1 VEEKPDSTETEAKK
15 KARPAYRSDAGRVVY
30 GGGGITP
37 DVLVRDDTLTTPEQ
51 NFNKAIAPK
60 SQEFFTALNDYT
72 LELSHNANMS
82 FSVQPQWRDEFY
94 RRLTAKGIQVSRAQY
109 DSASRFVNR
118 LLEQRVARLVGGDST
133 AKRRDL
139 RFDLP
144 LQKALDLM
152 EKGSTQKDL
161 FTLAAASPATVRK

>member
-1 VEEKPDSTETEAKK
+1 
-15 KARPAYRSDAGRVVY
+15 
-30 GGGGITP
+30 
-37 DVLVRDDTLTTPEQ
+37 
-51 NFNKAIAPK
+51 
-60 SQEFFTALNDYT
+60 
-72 LELSHNANMS
+72 
-82 FSVQPQWRDEFY
+82 VQPQWRDEFY

-144 LQKALDLM
+144 LQKALGLM
-152 EKGSTQKDL
+152 EKGSTQRDL
-161 FTLAAASPATVRK
+161 FTLAAAPPASVRK